1 MQLKDAWYALA
12 PIKWRDA
19 YDRPPKNDAPPAI
32 DLESVQKADRVEQFR
47 LVFQNIGK
55 SFSSYV
61 ESEKQRQEIRAHM
74 EEMLLADL
82 RSGALVALGFA
93 RKFGIESDPS
103 VVPAHFF
110 ESDYAFWEE
119 SLFRRD
125 DVEFVSVR
133 VSRPRRFLV
142 PLTTSSSAT
151 GAAGQAKIGRPT
163 KRGDIITAINS
174 LKSEGINFSNMSAK
188 EARRIIVGKMDEIY
202 PGRYLNYKGC
212 GEETIRRI
220 MRELKL

>member
-1 MQLKDAWYALA
+1 M
-12 PIKWRDA
+12 
-19 YDRPPKNDAPPAI
+19 
-32 DLESVQKADRVEQFR
+32 
-47 LVFQNIGK
+47 
-55 SFSSYV
+55 
-61 ESEKQRQEIRAHM
+61 
-74 EEMLLADL
+74 
-82 RSGALVALGFA
+82 
-93 RKFGIESDPS
+93 
-103 VVPAHFF
+103 
-110 ESDYAFWEE
+110 
-119 SLFRRD
+119 
-125 DVEFVSVR
+125 
-133 VSRPRRFLV
+133 